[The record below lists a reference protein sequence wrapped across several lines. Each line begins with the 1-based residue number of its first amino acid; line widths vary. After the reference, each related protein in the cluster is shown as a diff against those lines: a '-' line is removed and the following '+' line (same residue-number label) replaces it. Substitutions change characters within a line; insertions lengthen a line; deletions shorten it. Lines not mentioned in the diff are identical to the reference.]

1 MLKRTPS
8 PLTPATAISMW
19 CLIASGLLNSAWGQR
34 PGGPPSSR
42 EKLPAICSVL
52 GTVADASNGQG
63 IPFASIALINLR
75 DSSITSGQLAD
86 ETGVFELLELPM
98 GSYSLQVNFMGYEK
112 FTSEPFMLKQRTNS
126 VRDMGTIL
134 LNSKVNELQE
144 AVVIEEASSLE
155 MLIDRRVFRV
165 GNDLSAAGGTASEL
179 LVNVPSVTVDIDG
192 NVSLRGSSQVQIL
205 IDGRP
210 SGLTGASQNA
220 FLEQIPASSIDRV
233 EVITNPSAKY
243 DPDGMAGILN
253 IILKKNKLQGFHG
266 QAQATP
272 GTGDNH
278 NASLSLNYKSEK
290 FSVFSSG
297 SWNYRDQFREGET
310 RRILIGSDS
319 TSVTNQNRG
328 GGRKRTSL
336 SGRVGMEWY
345 PSKSEVISWN
355 VNVNENESDNLNQ
368 IENSEE
374 WDTETVFST
383 ERLAVEK
390 SKGSGWDLDGS
401 YRKEFDNNPS
411 HFLYAQVRHSNSM
424 STSDE
429 YIEEMATS
437 GFSVRDTNLQV
448 NGSTRT
454 VAQLDFEKP
463 LAHDGKLE
471 WGWKSNFSFKEDGF
485 TYLAA
490 DSAEWIQG
498 LYNPIDPQRRS
509 FDFDYREDVHAIY
522 STYGRK
528 FGVWGIQGGLRLEQV
543 FTSAEWEKDQSFT
556 NDYFSAYPSF
566 NLSKQRSDEVSW
578 IASYSRRVNRPRGR
592 SVSPFID
599 DSDSRNI
606 RTGNPELL
614 PEYTNSM
621 EIGHQWSRGRMSV
634 TTSLFFKATNDII
647 QRYSLISDEG
657 IRTSTWIN
665 QGSRQNEGLEVIT
678 MMPFAQ
684 GGQFRMTASVYHLQ
698 NTVGDVEFASD
709 ATGWS
714 YNLNVFANQAW
725 GENRRWK
732 WQVNGMYRGP
742 SITTQG
748 QFNGFAFIDAN
759 IQRSLLDGDLTLAL
773 KLSDVFNTREWS
785 YVSDFANLYQ
795 ENRFKR
801 ESQNVFLTAT
811 WKIGKLEEKR
821 RSGMGR
827 GGYGNQGGS
836 DGMEF

>member
-1 MLKRTPS
+1 MAS
-8 PLTPATAISMW
+8 AAIVG
-19 CLIASGLLNSAWGQR
+19 CFIAGGLLNSAWGQR
-34 PGGPPSSR
+34 PGGPPNGAGKR
-42 EKLPAICSVL
+42 PAIGSVL
-52 GTVADASNGQG
+52 GTVMDASSGRG
-63 IPFASIALINLR
+63 ISFASIALISAK

-86 ETGVFELLELPM
+86 ETGAFELTELPI
-98 GSYSLQVNFMGYEK
+98 GRYTLQVNFMGFEG
-112 FTSEPFMLKQRTNS
+112 FISEPFILSPRTS
-126 VRDMGTIL
+126 IVRDMGVITL
-134 LNSKVNELQE
+134 SPKVNDL
-144 AVVIEEASSLE
+144 EEALVIAEESSLE

-210 SGLTGASQNA
+210 SGLSGASQNA

-266 QAQATP
+266 QAQITP

-310 RRILIGSDS
+310 YRTLTGDS
-319 TSVTNQNRG
+319 TSVTEQIRS
-328 GGRKRTSL
+328 GGRERASL
-336 SGRVGMEWY
+336 SGRLGMEWY
-345 PSKSEVISWN
+345 PSKSEVLSWN
-355 VNVNENESDNLNQ
+355 INLNENAGDNLNN
-368 IENSEE
+368 IENFEE
-374 WDTETVFST
+374 WDTGSVFETVREARNKTS
-383 ERLAVEK
+383 
-390 SKGSGWDLDGS
+390 GSGWDLDGS

-411 HFLYAQVRHSNSM
+411 HFLSAQIRHSNS
-424 STSDE
+424 SSASDE
-429 YIEEMATS
+429 FIEEIATTEL
-437 GFSVRDTNLQV
+437 SVRDTNLQE
-448 NGSTRT
+448 NASTRT
-454 VAQLDFEKP
+454 VAQIDFEKP
-463 LAHDGKLE
+463 LAHDGKWE
-471 WGWKSNFSFKEDGF
+471 WGWKSNLSLKDDEF

-490 DSAEWIQG
+490 DSAEWEQG
-498 LYNPIDPQRRS
+498 LYIPINPQRRS
-509 FDFDYREDVHAIY
+509 FDFSYREDVHAIY

-528 FGVWGIQGGLRLEQV
+528 FGVWGVQGGMRLEQV
-543 FTSAEWEKDQSFT
+543 FTAAQWERDQSFE
-556 NDYFSAYPSF
+556 NNYFSVYPSF

-606 RTGNPELL
+606 RTGNPELQ
-614 PEYTNSM
+614 PEFTNSM

-634 TTSLFFKATNDII
+634 TTSLFFKITNDII
-647 QRYSLISDEG
+647 QRYSSISEEG
-657 IRTSTWIN
+657 IRTSSWIN

-678 MMPFAQ
+678 MMPFGQ
-684 GGQFRMTASVYHLQ
+684 GGQFRLTGSVYHLQ

-714 YNLNVFANQAW
+714 YNLNVFANQSW
-725 GENRRWK
+725 GEDRRWK
-732 WQVNGMYRGP
+732 WQINGMYRGP

-785 YVSDFANLYQ
+785 YISDFANLYQ

-801 ESQNVFLTAT
+801 ESQNLFLTAT
-811 WKIGKLEEKR
+811 WKIGKLEERR

-827 GGYGNQGGS
+827 GDYNGQGESG
-836 DGMEF
+836 GMEF